1 MGSTEKPDLY
11 ALLSSLRPKD
21 MREAEWAREAQVNSS
36 FFQSIKKG
44 VTPRIDT
51 LERVLAVIGVTPS
64 EFYAMDGQAVPVLST
79 ARQVAARNVVDQP
92 HIAETQAPFSGRAF
106 HKDVPIYGTAQGAD
120 IRLGEKGAVTDIQPT
135 MIEPADIV
143 DYAFRPPGLQAR
155 KHVYAL
161 YVQGMSME
169 PRWSPGDLIYVD
181 PRRPPSIGDDV
192 IAQLVDPAD
201 DQVITGLI
209 KRLTWRDH
217 EWIELRQFSPDQH
230 FRIETTRISALHRV
244 IPWAEVVGI

>member
-1 MGSTEKPDLY
+1 MGNKDKPDLY
-11 ALLSSLRPKD
+11 ALLSSLRPAT
-21 MREAEWAREAQVNSS
+21 MREAEWARAAQVNSS

-64 EFYAMDGQAVPVLST
+64 QFYAMDARAVTAMPGERLAAERGHANLIQA
-79 ARQVAARNVVDQP
+79 
-92 HIAETQAPFSGRAF
+92 AEAQAPFTARSF
-106 HKDVPIYGTAQGAD
+106 QKDVPIYGTAEGAD
-120 IRLGEKGAVTDIQPT
+120 IKLGEKGAVADIQPT

-155 KHVYAL
+155 KDVYAL

-169 PRWSPGDLIYVD
+169 PRWSPGDLVYVD

-192 IAQLVDPAD
+192 IVQLVDPAGE
-201 DQVITGLI
+201 QVITGLI
-209 KRLTWRDH
+209 KRLTRRNHD
-217 EWIELRQFSPDQH
+217 WIELRQFSPDQH
-230 FRIETTRISALHRV
+230 FRIETARIAALHRV
-244 IPWAEVVGI
+244 IPWTEVVGI